1 MESESLDFTGRKIPR
16 DYKRKMEERIKF
28 KNTNQKFLKGEQI
41 VKKKSLLVSMLFI
54 VFVIGICY
62 NYSVKAVDAQSEKK
76 ETNTESEEGAIQA
89 ATLEELS
96 ELVSQEMDARVAA
109 LNEQYEK
116 LQAEIDTYDKY
127 IENQEKIEDYYSSVY
142 HDMQDTCI
150 RMREYCVKYVQVILE
165 SEKENDEKYDDL
177 EEMYDVIYEDAGE
190 DIYDEFY
197 DGVLEDIY
205 DVYYDGILDDAYD
218 AVAYKEWSEARSE
231 EYERWSDARSA
242 AYECWSDFRSE
253 VYEFWSDMRS
263 EFWDDD
269 IDRAQEKIQDFQDD
283 ILQLKEE
290 NGNAEKSSD
299 QLENTSK
306 TSEGQAAS
314 ETNTEEIGTDFK
326 EAMDSYEAFYD
337 KYCEFMKKYNANPTD
352 IELISAYGDIMTEM
366 VEMSEKF
373 ESWKEGDLNAEELKY
388 YLEVNSR
395 VTQKLAELSE

>member
-1 MESESLDFTGRKIPR
+1 
-16 DYKRKMEERIKF
+16 MEERIKF

-89 ATLEELS
+89 TTLEELS

-352 IELISAYGDIMTEM
+352 IELISAYGGIMTEM

>member
-1 MESESLDFTGRKIPR
+1 M
-16 DYKRKMEERIKF
+16 
-28 KNTNQKFLKGEQI
+28 
-41 VKKKSLLVSMLFI
+41 KKKSLLVSMLFM
-54 VFVIGICY
+54 VLVIGICY

-76 ETNTESEEGAIQA
+76 ETNTESEKGVIQA
-89 ATLEELS
+89 ATLEELN
-96 ELVSQEMDARVAA
+96 ELVPQEIDVRVAA

-127 IENQEKIEDYYSSVY
+127 IGNQEKIKDYYSSVY
-142 HDMQDTCI
+142 QDMQDTCI
-150 RMREYCVKYVQVILE
+150 RMREYCVKYAQIILE
-165 SEKENDEKYDDL
+165 SEKANDEKYDDL
-177 EEMYDVIYEDAGE
+177 EDMYDVIYEDAGE
-190 DIYDEFY
+190 DIYDEYY

-218 AVAYKEWSEARSE
+218 TVEYKEWSNARSE
-231 EYERWSDARSA
+231 EYERWSDVRSA

-269 IDRAQEKIQDFQDD
+269 IDRVQEKIQDFQDD

-299 QLENTSK
+299 QLENTS
-306 TSEGQAAS
+306 TANGGQAAS
-314 ETNTEEIGTDFK
+314 EANTEEIRTDFK

-366 VEMSEKF
+366 VEISEKF

-395 VTQKLAELSE
+395 VTQKLAELSEQ

>member
-1 MESESLDFTGRKIPR
+1 
-16 DYKRKMEERIKF
+16 MEERIKF

-89 ATLEELS
+89 TTLEELS

-109 LNEQYEK
+109 LNEKYEK
-116 LQAEIDTYDKY
+116 IQAEIDTYDKY

-290 NGNAEKSSD
+290 NGNAEKSSG

-314 ETNTEEIGTDFK
+314 EANTEEIGTDFK

>member
-1 MESESLDFTGRKIPR
+1 
-16 DYKRKMEERIKF
+16 MEERIKF

-89 ATLEELS
+89 TTLEELS
-96 ELVSQEMDARVAA
+96 ELVSQEMDARVAV

-306 TSEGQAAS
+306 TSEGQAAL
-314 ETNTEEIGTDFK
+314 EANTEEIGTDFK

>member
-1 MESESLDFTGRKIPR
+1 
-16 DYKRKMEERIKF
+16 MEERIKF
-28 KNTNQKFLKGEQI
+28 KNTNLKFLKGEQI

-89 ATLEELS
+89 TTLEELS

-352 IELISAYGDIMTEM
+352 IELISAYGGIMTEM

>member
-1 MESESLDFTGRKIPR
+1 
-16 DYKRKMEERIKF
+16 MEERIKF

-89 ATLEELS
+89 TTLEELS

>member
-1 MESESLDFTGRKIPR
+1 
-16 DYKRKMEERIKF
+16 MEERIKF

-54 VFVIGICY
+54 VFVTGICY

-306 TSEGQAAS
+306 TSEGQAAL
-314 ETNTEEIGTDFK
+314 EANTEEIGTDFK
-326 EAMDSYEAFYD
+326 EVMDSYEAFYD

>member
-1 MESESLDFTGRKIPR
+1 
-16 DYKRKMEERIKF
+16 MEERIKF

-62 NYSVKAVDAQSEKK
+62 NYSVKAADAQLEKK
-76 ETNTESEEGAIQA
+76 EINTEAKEAAIQA

-96 ELVSQEMDARVAA
+96 ELVPQEMDARVAA
-109 LNEQYEK
+109 LNEKYEK
-116 LQAEIDTYDKY
+116 IQAEIDTYDKY

-306 TSEGQAAS
+306 TSEGQAAL
-314 ETNTEEIGTDFK
+314 EANTEEIGTDFK

>member
-1 MESESLDFTGRKIPR
+1 
-16 DYKRKMEERIKF
+16 MEERIKF

-89 ATLEELS
+89 TTLEELS

-306 TSEGQAAS
+306 TSEGQVAS

>member
-1 MESESLDFTGRKIPR
+1 M
-16 DYKRKMEERIKF
+16 
-28 KNTNQKFLKGEQI
+28 
-41 VKKKSLLVSMLFI
+41 KKKSLLVSMLFM
-54 VFVIGICY
+54 VLVIGICY

-89 ATLEELS
+89 ATLEELN
-96 ELVSQEMDARVAA
+96 ELVPQEIDVRVAA

-127 IENQEKIEDYYSSVY
+127 IGNQEKMKDYYSSVY
-142 HDMQDTCI
+142 QDMQDTCI
-150 RMREYCVKYVQVILE
+150 RMREYCVKYAQIILE
-165 SEKENDEKYDDL
+165 SEKANDEKYDDL
-177 EEMYDVIYEDAGE
+177 EDMYDVIYEDAGE
-190 DIYDEFY
+190 DIYDEYY

-205 DVYYDGILDDAYD
+205 DAYYDGILDDAYD
-218 AVAYKEWSEARSE
+218 TVEYKEWSNARSE
-231 EYERWSDARSA
+231 EYERWSDVRSA

-283 ILQLKEE
+283 TLQLKEE

-306 TSEGQAAS
+306 ANEGQVAS
-314 ETNTEEIGTDFK
+314 EANTEEIRTDFK

-395 VTQKLAELSE
+395 VTQKLAELSEQ

>member
-1 MESESLDFTGRKIPR
+1 
-16 DYKRKMEERIKF
+16 MEERIKF

-89 ATLEELS
+89 TTLEELS

-352 IELISAYGDIMTEM
+352 IELILAYGDIMTEM

>member
-1 MESESLDFTGRKIPR
+1 
-16 DYKRKMEERIKF
+16 MEERIKF

-89 ATLEELS
+89 TTLEELS

-231 EYERWSDARSA
+231 EYERWSDARYA

-352 IELISAYGDIMTEM
+352 IELISAYGGIMTEM

>member
-1 MESESLDFTGRKIPR
+1 
-16 DYKRKMEERIKF
+16 MEERIKF

-89 ATLEELS
+89 TTLEELS

-142 HDMQDTCI
+142 YDMQDTCI

-231 EYERWSDARSA
+231 EYER
-242 AYECWSDFRSE
+242 WSDFRSE